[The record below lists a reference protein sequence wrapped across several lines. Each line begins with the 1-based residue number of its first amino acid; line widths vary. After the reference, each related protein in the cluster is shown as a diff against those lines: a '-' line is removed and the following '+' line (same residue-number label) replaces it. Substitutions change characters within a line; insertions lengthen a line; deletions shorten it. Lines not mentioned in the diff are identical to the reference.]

1 MNMFEIILFCIGLWF
16 IIFSFISHTKN
27 FKSSFIFKVIPFFC
41 GCYCI
46 FYSLMNNGI
55 ININL

>member
-1 MNMFEIILFCIGLWF
+1 MDSFEIVLFCIGLFF
-16 IIFSFISHTKN
+16 IVSSLTVNTKDIISG
-27 FKSSFIFKVIPFFC
+27 FIFKAIPFFC

-46 FYSLMNNGI
+46 FYSLMNSGI

>member
-1 MNMFEIILFCIGLWF
+1 MDSFEIILFCIGLFF
-16 IIFSFISHTKN
+16 IVSSFSINAKDII
-27 FKSSFIFKVIPFFC
+27 SSFIFKAIPFFC

-46 FYSLMNNGI
+46 FYSLMNSGI

>member
-1 MNMFEIILFCIGLWF
+1 MNVFEIILFCIGLFF
-16 IIFSFISHTKN
+16 IIFAFITN
-27 FKSSFIFKVIPFFC
+27 TRNIKSAFIFKAIPFFC

-46 FYSLMNNGI
+46 FYSLMNSGI